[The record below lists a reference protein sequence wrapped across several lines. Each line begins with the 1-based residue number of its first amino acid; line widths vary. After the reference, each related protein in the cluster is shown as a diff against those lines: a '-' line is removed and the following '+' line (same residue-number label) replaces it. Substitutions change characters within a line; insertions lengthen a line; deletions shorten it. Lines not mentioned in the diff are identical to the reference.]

1 MSDPHESDAQDTLIF
16 AGPPSGTG
24 AAIDL
29 GTVVDGR
36 YRVESELGRGGM
48 GVVYLGRDTWL
59 ERHVALKMIAPSW
72 AKDGEAASCFQR
84 EAKALASVRSPYVVQ
99 VYAFG
104 VHQGRY
110 FFAMEYVRGRSVLQ
124 ILTEHRKHGD
134 TIPTHRTLTILNR
147 IAQGIDAVHA
157 AGILHR
163 DVKPSN
169 IVIEEDT
176 GRPVLVDFGL
186 AVPGDDPGAALAIG
200 TPQYMAPE
208 QGGVGVPGAS
218 VTKSIDIYA
227 LGITAFEMLTGDLPF
242 DATDRP
248 RLLRLH
254 ARKQPPL
261 LSSKRRELAPF
272 DRTIARALAK
282 DPADR
287 YPSCTAFAEVLA
299 AASDQ
304 WINSNLPT
312 MPPPPG
318 SKSKPESTSGKRL
331 AQKTSGNKKTAP
343 RPARVPDVAPEPV
356 HSVSPGAPS
365 PVSPVSLAAPTP
377 PSGLAPSA
385 SGLAPTP
392 SRGASLSPRPAFT
405 TPARTPPGG
414 VPRTPSL
421 LSREPRTPTAEGAP
435 ERSVKEQLRLRAEPL
450 RPSQL
455 PPGDPLPP
463 REEPFTPILPVSSP
477 LYTRVST
484 APPPPGDTPAP
495 TASAHSG
502 AGRVFHVLV
511 VDDSPVFRKFT
522 VQATEIAFFRRH
534 KGRVVAVRGAGSGA
548 EAIELA
554 TAQPPDLVILDYDM
568 PGLDGI
574 GTLSRLR
581 ELPMGHTARVVVLS
595 GRVSAEHR
603 WRFAVLGVGD
613 FVKKPIDFRHLV
625 DRLEAIAKRF
635 EDSQAARAQPL

>member
-59 ERHVALKMIAPSW
+59 DRHVALKMIAPSW

-104 VHQGRY
+104 VHLGRY

-208 QGGVGVPGAS
+208 QGGVGVPGAP

-227 LGITAFEMLTGDLPF
+227 LGVTAFEMLTGDLPF

-248 RLLRLH
+248 RLLRQH

-261 LSSKRRELAPF
+261 LSTKRRELAPF

-299 AASDQ
+299 AASEQ

-318 SKSKPESTSGKRL
+318 SSSKADSTPGKRPT
-331 AQKTSGNKKTAP
+331 QKATGKKTAP
-343 RPARVPDVAPEPV
+343 RPPRAPEV
-356 HSVSPGAPS
+356 TLDDAHLLSPRAAGPTS
-365 PVSPVSLAAPTP
+365 PAGPTPPAGLPTTPQPNGPTSLSRAGSASFGPAAPTPTRTP
-377 PSGLAPSA
+377 PSGL
-385 SGLAPTP
+385 
-392 SRGASLSPRPAFT
+392 
-405 TPARTPPGG
+405 
-414 VPRTPSL
+414 PRTPSL
-421 LSREPRTPTAEGAP
+421 SSREPRTPAPDGAP
-435 ERSVKEQLRLRAEPL
+435 ELPIKEQLRLRTEPL

-455 PPGDPLPP
+455 PPGDSPP

-477 LYTRVST
+477 LYTSVPT
-484 APPPPGDTPAP
+484 VPPPPSDA
-495 TASAHSG
+495 TAQSASSPSG

-522 VQATEIAFFRRH
+522 VQAAEIAFFRRH

-625 DRLEAIAKRF
+625 DRIEAIAKRF

>member
-1 MSDPHESDAQDTLIF
+1 MSEPRDPAGSLSPPSSPPAERTERTTPIGGRRPLGGPRRKCASCGFRPFPEQGPCPWCGAAEPEPEDGALEPDTVVYG
-16 AGPPSGTG
+16 GPPSGTG

-29 GTVVDGR
+29 GTIVDGR

-48 GVVYLGRDTWL
+48 GVVYLARDTWL
-59 ERHVALKMIAPSW
+59 ERGVALKMITPSW
-72 AKDGEAASCFQR
+72 AKDGEAAAAFQR
-84 EAKALASVRSPYVVQ
+84 EAKALASIRSPFVVQ

-134 TIPTHRTLTILNR
+134 TIPPHRTLTILNR

-186 AVPGDDPGAALAIG
+186 AVPGDDPTAALAIG

-208 QGGVGVPGAS
+208 QGGVGVPGAA
-218 VTKSIDIYA
+218 VTARIDIYA
-227 LGITAFEMLTGDLPF
+227 LGVTAFEMLTGELPF
-242 DATDRP
+242 DATDRA
-248 RLLRLH
+248 RLMRQH
-254 ARKQPPL
+254 ARKHPPS
-261 LSSKRRELAPF
+261 LSSRKPDLAPF
-272 DRTIARALAK
+272 DKTIARALAK

-299 AASDQ
+299 AASERWVD
-304 WINSNLPT
+304 SVLPT
-312 MPPPPG
+312 LPPPPAPPPKAP
-318 SKSKPESTSGKRL
+318 SVAAKKPIPK
-331 AQKTSGNKKTAP
+331 AP
-343 RPARVPDVAPEPV
+343 RPPAFSQPPPTALSQPPPAAPP
-356 HSVSPGAPS
+356 SSKPSSSKPSSSQPS
-365 PVSPVSLAAPTP
+365 PTGPVS
-377 PSGLAPSA
+377 
-385 SGLAPTP
+385 
-392 SRGASLSPRPAFT
+392 
-405 TPARTPPGG
+405 
-414 VPRTPSL
+414 
-421 LSREPRTPTAEGAP
+421 
-435 ERSVKEQLRLRAEPL
+435 
-450 RPSQL
+450 
-455 PPGDPLPP
+455 
-463 REEPFTPILPVSSP
+463 
-477 LYTRVST
+477 
-484 APPPPGDTPAP
+484 
-495 TASAHSG
+495 
-502 AGRVFHVLV
+502 FHVLV

-522 VQATEIAFFRRH
+522 VQATEIAFYRRH
-534 KGRVVAVRGAGSGA
+534 KNRVVAVRGAGSGK

-554 TAQPPDLVILDYDM
+554 SQQPPDLVILDFDM

-581 ELPMGHTARVVVLS
+581 ELPGGHGARVVVLS

-603 WRFAVLGVGD
+603 WRFSVLGVGD

-625 DRLEAIAKRF
+625 DRLEAIARRF
-635 EDSQAARAQPL
+635 EDSQSGAQPAVPGVTDPA

>member
-1 MSDPHESDAQDTLIF
+1 MSEPHESDTQDTLIF
-16 AGPPSGTG
+16 AGPPSDTG

-59 ERHVALKMIAPSW
+59 DRYVALKMIAPSW

-84 EAKALASVRSPYVVQ
+84 EAKALASIRSPYVVQ

-208 QGGVGVPGAS
+208 QGGVGVPGAV

-227 LGITAFEMLTGDLPF
+227 LGITAFEMLTGELPF

-248 RLLRLH
+248 RLMRQH

-282 DPADR
+282 DPVDR

-299 AASDQ
+299 AASEQ

-312 MPPPPG
+312 MPPPPAG
-318 SKSKPESTSGKRL
+318 SQRSSTAGRARVDSTPGKRPT
-331 AQKTSGNKKTAP
+331 QKTPGRRTLPKPPLTPKSEDGPSSTRGTPTRLTPGRSTRSTGVASG
-343 RPARVPDVAPEPV
+343 
-356 HSVSPGAPS
+356 PGARERAIREQARSLRATGDFRLRTEPIRPS
-365 PVSPVSLAAPTP
+365 QAPTP
-377 PSGLAPSA
+377 DSPS
-385 SGLAPTP
+385 
-392 SRGASLSPRPAFT
+392 
-405 TPARTPPGG
+405 
-414 VPRTPSL
+414 
-421 LSREPRTPTAEGAP
+421 
-435 ERSVKEQLRLRAEPL
+435 
-450 RPSQL
+450 
-455 PPGDPLPP
+455 PP
-463 REEPFTPILPVSSP
+463 REEPFTPIVPLSSP
-477 LYTRVST
+477 LVPRSE
-484 APPPPGDTPAP
+484 PPPTEGEKQTPP
-495 TASAHSG
+495 VASG
-502 AGRVFHVLV
+502 QGRVFHVLV

-554 TAQPPDLVILDYDM
+554 QAQPPDLVILDYDM

-581 ELPMGHTARVVVLS
+581 ELPMGHLARVVVLS

-603 WRFAVLGVGD
+603 WRFAVLGVGE
-613 FVKKPIDFRHLV
+613 FVKKPIDFRQLV
-625 DRLEAIAKRF
+625 DRIENVAKRF
-635 EDSQAARAQPL
+635 EDAQAERSSAV